1 MARKISVTEN
11 SRIGTS
17 YMYPNENINPKHHIP
32 KPINNNQP
40 KNYRAC
46 MKRKRNTSVIVRLIN
61 NVIYLLSVRQSGFH
75 PLPISKIKQT
85 CGGSDLLY

>member
-1 MARKISVTEN
+1 MEN
-11 SRIGTS
+11 KTIGTS
-17 YMYPNENINPKHHIP
+17 YMYPNETINPKHYVS
-32 KPINNNQP
+32 KSTNNNQT

-46 MKRKRNTSVIVRLIN
+46 MKRKRNTSVIVCLIN

-85 CGGSDLLY
+85 GGGSDLLY